1 MNNPNND
8 IEAHSEEHSFRDTMA
23 TADASGK
30 RIWLYPKNS
39 KGKYTNWRNALS
51 VLFLAMLISGPFVRI
66 NGEPLLLIDILSR
79 KFIILG
85 KIFWPQDFHI
95 FLLIMIAFV
104 IFIGLFTVIY
114 GRVFCGWVCPQTIF
128 MESVFRKMEYWIEGD
143 WKDRM
148 QLDKQDWNA
157 EKVFKKSVKHA
168 VFFLLSFAIANLLLS
183 YIIGSE
189 KVLQI
194 LTTNPSDQL
203 GTIAALLVFT
213 VVFYWIYAKFREQVC
228 TVICPYGRLQGVLLD
243 KKSLVVIYDYIRG
256 EKRAKFKMHESRKE
270 IDKGDCIDCNHCVH
284 VCPAGIDI
292 RNGTQLECINCT
304 ACMDAC
310 DHVMKTVGLP
320 KGLVRMDSE
329 VGVAEGKPFRFTM
342 RIMGY
347 TAVLVVLLVFI
358 SCLLVFR
365 SDVETSM
372 LRTPG
377 TLYQSLDD
385 NKVSNLYTIKMIN
398 KTSGQIAVQVKV
410 LSDKG
415 ELKLI
420 GKDLVVPSQGM
431 VETAAFVI
439 LDKKDIKK
447 TKTDIKLGVYAGTKE
462 LETFSTTFIG
472 PVY

>member
-1 MNNPNND
+1 MDNPNNR
-8 IEAHSEEHSFRDTMA
+8 IEDHLEEHSFRDTMA
-23 TADASGK
+23 TVDASGE
-30 RIWLYPKNS
+30 RIWLYPKQP
-39 KGKYTNWRNALS
+39 KGKYTNWRTALS
-51 VLFLAMLISGPFVRI
+51 LLFLGMMISGPFVRI
-66 NGEPLLLIDILSR
+66 NGEPLLLMDIVSR

-104 IFIGLFTVIY
+104 IFVGLFTVIY

-148 QLDKQDWNA
+148 QLDKQEWNIK
-157 EKVFKKSVKHA
+157 KVFKKTLKHG
-168 VFFLLSFAIANLLLS
+168 VFFILSFVIANLLLS
-183 YIIGSE
+183 YIIGSD

-194 LTTNPSDQL
+194 LSTDPWEQW
-203 GTIAALLVFT
+203 GTLAALLLFT

-243 KKSLVVIYDYIRG
+243 KKSWVVIYDYVRG
-256 EKRAKFKMHESRKE
+256 EKRGKFRKNESRKE
-270 IDKGDCIDCNHCVH
+270 LHKGDSIDCNHCVQ

-310 DHVMKTVGLP
+310 DHIMKAVGLP
-320 KGLVRMDSE
+320 QGLVRMDSE
-329 VGVAEGKPFRFTM
+329 EGVAEGKPFRFTM
-342 RIMGY
+342 RMVGY
-347 TAVLVVLLVFI
+347 TSVLLVLLVFI
-358 SCLLVFR
+358 FSLLVFR

-377 TLYQSLDD
+377 TMYQSYAEGRI
-385 NKVSNLYTIKMIN
+385 SNLYTIKMIN
-398 KTSGQIAVQVKV
+398 KTSSEITVHVKV
-410 LSDKG
+410 LSGKG

-420 GKDLVVPSQGM
+420 GKELVVPSQGM
-431 VETAAFVI
+431 VETAAFLIV
-439 LDKKDIKK
+439 DEKDISK
-447 TKTDIKLGVYAGTKE
+447 TKTEIELGVYSGAKE

-472 PVY
+472 PVN

>member
-1 MNNPNND
+1 MGGYT
-8 IEAHSEEHSFRDTMA
+8 EEHSFRDTMA

-30 RIWLYPKNS
+30 RIWLYPKQAI
-39 KGKYTNWRNALS
+39 GKYTNWRNALS
-51 VLFLAMLISGPFVRI
+51 LLFLAMMISGPFVRI
-66 NGEPLLLIDILSR
+66 NGEPLLLIDVVSR

-104 IFIGLFTVIY
+104 IFVGLFTVIY

-128 MESVFRKMEYWIEGD
+128 MESVFRKMEHWIEGD
-143 WKDRM
+143 WQQRI

-157 EKVFKKSVKHA
+157 EKVFKKSLKHV
-168 VFFLLSFAIANLLLS
+168 VFFGLSFIIANLLLS
-183 YIIGSE
+183 YIIGSD
-189 KVLQI
+189 KVIQL
-194 LTTNPSDQL
+194 LTTDPSTHIGGL
-203 GTIAALLVFT
+203 SSLLLFT
-213 VVFYWIYAKFREQVC
+213 LVFYWIYSRFREQVC

-243 KKSLVVIYDYIRG
+243 KKSWVVIYDYVRG
-256 EKRAKFKMHESRKE
+256 EKRGKFKKTESRK
-270 IDKGDCIDCNHCVH
+270 DSGKGDCIDCNHCVH

-310 DHVMKTVGLP
+310 DNIMKAVGLP

-329 VGVAEGKPFRFTM
+329 EGVAEGKPFRFTLRM
-342 RIMGY
+342 FGY
-347 TAVLVVLLVFI
+347 SAVLVVLLIFI
-358 SCLLVFR
+358 SALLIFR

-377 TLYQSLDD
+377 TLYQSLEED
-385 NKVSNLYTIKMIN
+385 KVSNLYTIKMIN
-398 KTSGQIAVQVKV
+398 KTTSEIAVQVKV
-410 LSDKG
+410 LSGKG

-420 GKDLVVPSQGM
+420 GKELVVPSQGT
-431 VETAAFVI
+431 VETAAFLI
-439 LDKKDIKK
+439 LNKKDITKI
-447 TKTDIKLGVYAGTKE
+447 KTDIELGVYSGTKE

-472 PVY
+472 PVN

>member
-1 MNNPNND
+1 MQEN
-8 IEAHSEEHSFRDTMA
+8 IEKHSFRDTMA

-30 RIWLYPKNS
+30 RIWLYPKLS

-51 VLFLAMLISGPFVRI
+51 LLFLAMMISGPFIRI
-66 NGEPLLLIDILSR
+66 NGQPLLLINVVSR

-143 WKDRM
+143 WKERM
-148 QLDKQDWNA
+148 QLDKQTWNA
-157 EKVFKKSVKHA
+157 EKVFKKILKHI
-168 VFFLLSFAIANLLLS
+168 VFFALSFIIANLLLS
-183 YIIGSE
+183 YIIGSGE
-189 KVLQI
+189 VIQL
-194 LTTNPSDQL
+194 LTTDPSKQMGEL
-203 GTIAALLVFT
+203 ASLLLFT
-213 VVFYWIYAKFREQVC
+213 LVFYWIYARFREQVC

-243 KKSLVVIYDYIRG
+243 KKSWVVIYDYVRG
-256 EKRAKFKMHESRKE
+256 EKRGKFKKTESRK
-270 IDKGDCIDCNHCVH
+270 DRGKGDCIDCNHCVH

-310 DHVMKTVGLP
+310 DTIMKAVGLP
-320 KGLVRMDSE
+320 QGLVRMDSE
-329 VGVAEGKPFRFTM
+329 EGIAEGKPFRFTLRM
-342 RIMGY
+342 AGY
-347 TAVLVVLLVFI
+347 SAVLVVLLVFI
-358 SCLLVFR
+358 SVLLVFR

-377 TLYQSLDD
+377 TLYQSLEE

-398 KTSGQIAVQVKV
+398 KTSTEIAVQVKV
-410 LSDKG
+410 ISGKG

-420 GKDLVVPSQGM
+420 GKELVVPSQGM
-431 VETAAFVI
+431 TETAAFVI
-439 LDKKDIKK
+439 LDKKDITK
-447 TKTDIKLGVYAGTKE
+447 TKTDIKLGVYSGNKE

-472 PVY
+472 PVN